1 MNLNTSNTL
10 ANINVSMNKENA
22 QYLNI
27 PYLNAQ
33 PDFQRDYTAWDDR
46 SKTMFVE
53 TMLLN
58 RVMNPIYTILNPED
72 NSEEI
77 LDGMHRII
85 TATEF
90 LNNKFKLNG
99 KFFCDEKYKKY
110 NKKYCKEL
118 LPDDLNQ
125 IRNYNFNFVKLDSSY
140 KGDYNKIKIMYEIL
154 NRSSRTLNDY
164 EFNKVLYNSFFKL
177 ISEYKEPFNLFVQKQ
192 DKRGDII
199 MIIIK
204 CIVLSSDL
212 PPSWSSLNFLV
223 DKFLKKQIGGTV
235 EQINKYLE
243 ENTNK
248 LRMKLEMFSKII
260 NRLKDEQ
267 FFEKDK
273 KKFRTFFII
282 YLFIISRLCYKL
294 KNISIF
300 NRYVDVILKD
310 IKIQILDVECE
321 QNNRNGKFQQEI
333 INKIDIIIDNIYD
346 INDET
351 NKRFFKKKDIIN
363 KLNEQQNK
371 CNLCDN
377 DLTNIYHEGDHIISW
392 CNGGKTEYSNLQV
405 LCKPCHLKKN

>member
-1 MNLNTSNTL
+1 
-10 ANINVSMNKENA
+10 
-22 QYLNI
+22 
-27 PYLNAQ
+27 
-33 PDFQRDYTAWDDR
+33 
-46 SKTMFVE
+46 
-53 TMLLN
+53 
-58 RVMNPIYTILNPED
+58 
-72 NSEEI
+72 
-77 LDGMHRII
+77 
-85 TATEF
+85 
-90 LNNKFKLNG
+90 
-99 KFFCDEKYKKY
+99 
-110 NKKYCKEL
+110 
-118 LPDDLNQ
+118 
-125 IRNYNFNFVKLDSSY
+125 
-140 KGDYNKIKIMYEIL
+140 
-154 NRSSRTLNDY
+154 
-164 EFNKVLYNSFFKL
+164 
-177 ISEYKEPFNLFVQKQ
+177 
-192 DKRGDII
+192 
-199 MIIIK
+199 
-204 CIVLSSDL
+204 
-212 PPSWSSLNFLV
+212 WSSLNFLV

-377 DLTNIYHEGDHIISW
+377 DLTNIYHEGDHIIS
-392 CNGGKTEYSNLQV
+392 
-405 LCKPCHLKKN
+405 